1 MLLKVLKYDLKFTYK
16 NLIIFYSLSLFFALL
31 GRICGLFDTSGIML
45 ILLKINNG
53 IAISMLVSILINNL
67 MRVWARLVL
76 NFYKDESYLT
86 HTLPVKKSTLYL
98 SKVLCGLIT
107 MLTSTLVIAL
117 SLFICY
123 YSKEN
128 IELLKNSLNIVATLY
143 ESSIT
148 SLLIQVFTLIF
159 LEFTFVLLTGY
170 IGIIL
175 GHKSNNNKMLKS
187 CLYGFLTYM
196 ASSIIILL
204 VVYISGLFN
213 SDIMNIFTSTTFTL
227 NIFKT
232 ILLIAIISY
241 LVLIIIEY
249 IIGLKTIDKG
259 VNID

>member
-31 GRICGLFDTSGIML
+31 GRICGLFDNSGIML
-45 ILLKINNG
+45 ILSKINNG
-53 IAISMLVSILINNL
+53 IAVSMLVSVLINNL

-107 MLTSTLVIAL
+107 MLTSTMVIAA
-117 SLFICY
+117 SLLICY

-128 IELLKNSLNIVATLY
+128 IELLKNSLNIVANLY

-148 SLLIQVFTLIF
+148 NLLLQVFTLLF
-159 LEFTFVLLTGY
+159 LEFTFILLTGY

-187 CLYGFLTYM
+187 CLYGFLTYI
-196 ASSIIILL
+196 ALSIIILL
-204 VVYISGLFN
+204 VVYVSGLFN

-227 NIFKT
+227 TTFKS
-232 ILLIAIISY
+232 ILLIVMITY
-241 LVLIIIEY
+241 TVLIIIEY
-249 IIGLKTIDKG
+249 IVGLKTVESG

>member
-31 GRICGLFDTSGIML
+31 GRICGLFDNSGIML
-45 ILLKINNG
+45 ILSKINNG
-53 IAISMLVSILINNL
+53 IAVSMLVSVLINNL

-107 MLTSTLVIAL
+107 MLTSTIVIAA
-117 SLFICY
+117 SLLICY

-128 IELLKNSLNIVATLY
+128 IELLKNSLNIVANLY

-148 SLLIQVFTLIF
+148 NLLLQVYTLLF
-159 LEFTFVLLTGY
+159 LEFTFILLTGY

-196 ASSIIILL
+196 ALSIIILL
-204 VVYISGLFN
+204 VVYVSGLFN
-213 SDIMNIFTSTTFTL
+213 SDIMNIFTSTTLTL
-227 NIFKT
+227 TTFKS
-232 ILLIAIISY
+232 ILLIVMITY
-241 LVLIIIEY
+241 TVLIIIEY
-249 IIGLKTIDKG
+249 IVGLKTVESG

>member
-16 NLIIFYSLSLFFALL
+16 NLIIFYSLSLFFGIL
-31 GRICGLFDTSGIML
+31 GRICGIFDTSGIML
-45 ILLKINNG
+45 ILSKINNG
-53 IAISMLVSILINNL
+53 IAISMIVSIIINNL

-107 MLTSTLVIAL
+107 MLTSTLVIAITIL
-117 SLFICY
+117 LCY

-128 IELLKNSLNIVATLY
+128 IELLKTSLNLVATLY

-148 SLLIQVFTLIF
+148 GLILQMFILVF
-159 LEFTFVLLTGY
+159 LEFTFILLTGY

-175 GHKSNNNKMLKS
+175 GHKSNNNKIIKS
-187 CLYGFLTYM
+187 CIYGFITYM
-196 ASSIIILL
+196 SSAIIILL

-213 SDIMNIFTSTTFTL
+213 SDIMTIFTSTAFT
-227 NIFKT
+227 ISVFKT
-232 ILLIAIISY
+232 ILLIAMITY
-241 LVLIIIEY
+241 LILIIIEY
-249 IIGLKTIDKG
+249 IIGLNIIKKG
-259 VNID
+259 INID

>member
-16 NLIIFYSLSLFFALL
+16 NLIIFYILSIFFALL
-31 GRICGLFDTSGIML
+31 GRLCGLFDSSIMM
-45 ILLKINNG
+45 IISKINNG
-53 IAISMLVSILINNL
+53 ISISMTVSILINNL

-128 IELLKNSLNIVATLY
+128 IELLKTSLNLVATLY
-143 ESSIT
+143 NSSIT
-148 SLLIQVFTLIF
+148 SLSIQVFTLIF
-159 LEFTFVLLTGY
+159 LEFTFILLTGY

-175 GHKSNNNKMLKS
+175 GHKSNNNKMLKT

-196 ASSIIILL
+196 ASANIILL
-204 VVYISGLFN
+204 VIYICGLFN
-213 SDIMNIFTSTTFTL
+213 PNIMKLFTTNTFVLST
-227 NIFKT
+227 FKT
-232 ILLIAIISY
+232 VLLIAMITY
-241 LVLIIIEY
+241 TLLILIEY
-249 IIGLKTIDKG
+249 LLGLHEINKG

>member
-1 MLLKVLKYDLKFTYK
+1 MLIKTLKYDLKFTYK
-16 NLIIFYSLSLFFALL
+16 NLIIFYTLSLFFALL
-31 GRICGLFDTSGIML
+31 GRLCGLFDSSIMM
-45 ILLKINNG
+45 IISKINNG
-53 IAISMLVSILINNL
+53 ISISMIVSILINNL

-86 HTLPVKKSTLYL
+86 HTLPVKKCTLYL

-128 IELLKNSLNIVATLY
+128 IELLKTSLNIVATLY
-143 ESSIT
+143 NSSIT

-159 LEFTFVLLTGY
+159 LEFTFILLTGY

-175 GHKSNNNKMLKS
+175 GHKSNNNKMLKT
-187 CLYGFLTYM
+187 CLYGFITYM
-196 ASSIIILL
+196 ASAIIILL
-204 VVYISGLFN
+204 VILLCGLFN
-213 SDIMNIFTSTTFTL
+213 SNIMKLFTTNTFVLST
-227 NIFKT
+227 FKT
-232 ILLIAIISY
+232 VLLIAMITY
-241 LVLIIIEY
+241 TLLIIIEY
-249 IIGLKTIDKG
+249 LVGLHEINKG

>member
-16 NLIIFYSLSLFFALL
+16 NLIIFYTLSLFFALL
-31 GRICGLFDTSGIML
+31 GRICGMFDTSGIML
-45 ILLKINNG
+45 ILSKINNG
-53 IAISMLVSILINNL
+53 IAISMIVSVIINNL

-98 SKVLCGLIT
+98 SKVLCGVIT
-107 MLTSTLVIAL
+107 MLTSTVVIAA
-117 SLFICY
+117 SLLICY

-143 ESSIT
+143 DTSIA
-148 SLLIQVFTLIF
+148 SLLIQLFTLIF
-159 LEFTFVLLTGY
+159 LEFTFILLTGY

-204 VVYISGLFN
+204 VVYIRGLFN
-213 SDIMNIFTSTTFTL
+213 SDIMSIFTSTTFTL
-227 NIFKT
+227 SVFKT
-232 ILLIAIISY
+232 ILLIVMLTY
-241 LVLIIIEY
+241 LILIVLEY
-249 IIGLKTIDKG
+249 IIGLKTVNKG

>member
-16 NLIIFYSLSLFFALL
+16 NLIIFYTLSLFFALL
-31 GRICGLFDTSGIML
+31 GRICGIFDNSGIML
-45 ILLKINNG
+45 ILSKINNG
-53 IAISMLVSILINNL
+53 VAISMIVSVIINNL

-98 SKVLCGLIT
+98 SKVLCGIIT
-107 MLTSTLVIAL
+107 MLTSTLVIAVTIL
-117 SLFICY
+117 ICY

-128 IELLKNSLNIVATLY
+128 IELLKNSLNLVASLY

-148 SLLIQVFTLIF
+148 SLILQMFTLVF
-159 LEFTFVLLTGY
+159 LEFTFILLTGY

-175 GHKSNNNKMLKS
+175 GHKSNNNKILKS

-196 ASSIIILL
+196 ASSVIILL
-204 VVYISGLFN
+204 VIYISGLFN

-227 NIFKT
+227 SVFKT
-232 ILLIAIISY
+232 ILLIVMTVY
-241 LVLIIIEY
+241 LILIVLEY
-249 IIGLKTIDKG
+249 IIGLKTVSKG

>member
-31 GRICGLFDTSGIML
+31 GRIYGLFDNSGIML
-45 ILLKINNG
+45 ILSKINNG
-53 IAISMLVSILINNL
+53 IAVSMLVSVLINNL

-107 MLTSTLVIAL
+107 MLTSTIVIAA
-117 SLFICY
+117 SLLICY

-128 IELLKNSLNIVATLY
+128 IELLKNSLNIVANLY

-148 SLLIQVFTLIF
+148 NLLLQVFTLLF
-159 LEFTFVLLTGY
+159 LEFTFILLTGY

-196 ASSIIILL
+196 ALSIIILL
-204 VVYISGLFN
+204 VVYVSGLFN

-227 NIFKT
+227 TTFKS
-232 ILLIAIISY
+232 ILLIVMITY
-241 LVLIIIEY
+241 TVLIIIEY
-249 IIGLKTIDKG
+249 IVGLKTVESG

>member
-31 GRICGLFDTSGIML
+31 GRICGLFDNSGIML
-45 ILLKINNG
+45 ILSKINNG
-53 IAISMLVSILINNL
+53 IAVSMLVSVLINNL

-107 MLTSTLVIAL
+107 MLTSTMVIAA
-117 SLFICY
+117 SLLICY

-128 IELLKNSLNIVATLY
+128 IELLKNSLNIVANLY

-148 SLLIQVFTLIF
+148 NLLLQVFTLIF
-159 LEFTFVLLTGY
+159 LEFTFILLTGY

-196 ASSIIILL
+196 ALSIIILL
-204 VVYISGLFN
+204 VVYVSGLFN

-227 NIFKT
+227 TTFKS
-232 ILLIAIISY
+232 ILLIVMITY
-241 LVLIIIEY
+241 TVLIIIEY
-249 IIGLKTIDKG
+249 IVGLKTVESG

>member
-1 MLLKVLKYDLKFTYK
+1 
-16 NLIIFYSLSLFFALL
+16 
-31 GRICGLFDTSGIML
+31 
-45 ILLKINNG
+45 
-53 IAISMLVSILINNL
+53 MLVSVLINNL

-107 MLTSTLVIAL
+107 MLTSTIVIAA
-117 SLFICY
+117 SLLICY

-128 IELLKNSLNIVATLY
+128 IELLKNSLNIVANLY

-148 SLLIQVFTLIF
+148 NLLLQVFTLLF
-159 LEFTFVLLTGY
+159 LEFTFILLTGY

-196 ASSIIILL
+196 ALSIIILL
-204 VVYISGLFN
+204 VVYVSGLFN

-227 NIFKT
+227 TTFKS
-232 ILLIAIISY
+232 ILLIVMITY
-241 LVLIIIEY
+241 TVLIIIEY
-249 IIGLKTIDKG
+249 IVGLKTVESG

>member
-16 NLIIFYSLSLFFALL
+16 NLIIFYALSLFFALL
-31 GRICGLFDTSGIML
+31 GRICGMFDTSGIML
-45 ILLKINNG
+45 ILSKINNG
-53 IAISMLVSILINNL
+53 IAISMIVSVIINNL

-98 SKVLCGLIT
+98 SKVLCGVIT
-107 MLTSTLVIAL
+107 MLTSTVVIAM
-117 SLFICY
+117 SLLICY

-143 ESSIT
+143 DTSIA
-148 SLLIQVFTLIF
+148 SLLIQLFTLIF
-159 LEFTFVLLTGY
+159 LEFTFILLTGY

-204 VVYISGLFN
+204 IVYISGLFN
-213 SDIMNIFTSTTFTL
+213 SNIMSIFTSTTFTL
-227 NIFKT
+227 SVFKT
-232 ILLIAIISY
+232 ILLIVMLVY
-241 LVLIIIEY
+241 LILIVLEY
-249 IIGLKTIDKG
+249 IIGLRIVNKG

>member
-16 NLIIFYSLSLFFALL
+16 NLLIFYSLSLFFALL
-31 GRICGLFDTSGIML
+31 GRICGLFDNSGIML
-45 ILLKINNG
+45 ILSKINNG
-53 IAISMLVSILINNL
+53 IAVSMLVSVLINNL

-107 MLTSTLVIAL
+107 MLTSTMVIAA
-117 SLFICY
+117 SLLICY

-128 IELLKNSLNIVATLY
+128 IELLKNSLNIVANLY

-148 SLLIQVFTLIF
+148 NLLLQVFTLIF
-159 LEFTFVLLTGY
+159 LEFTFILLTGY

-196 ASSIIILL
+196 ALSIIILL
-204 VVYISGLFN
+204 VVYVSGLFN

-227 NIFKT
+227 TTFKS
-232 ILLIAIISY
+232 ILLIVMITY
-241 LVLIIIEY
+241 TVLIIIEY
-249 IIGLKTIDKG
+249 IVGLKTVESG

>member
-31 GRICGLFDTSGIML
+31 GRICGLFDNSGIML
-45 ILLKINNG
+45 ILSKINNG
-53 IAISMLVSILINNL
+53 IAVSMLVSVLINNL

-107 MLTSTLVIAL
+107 MLTSTIVIAA
-117 SLFICY
+117 SLLICY

-128 IELLKNSLNIVATLY
+128 IELLKNSLNIVANLY
-143 ESSIT
+143 ESST
-148 SLLIQVFTLIF
+148 TNLLLQVFTLLF
-159 LEFTFVLLTGY
+159 LEFTFILLTGY

-196 ASSIIILL
+196 ALSIIILL
-204 VVYISGLFN
+204 VVYVSGLFN

-227 NIFKT
+227 TTFKS
-232 ILLIAIISY
+232 ILLIVMITY
-241 LVLIIIEY
+241 TVLIIIEY
-249 IIGLKTIDKG
+249 IVGLKTVESG

>member
-16 NLIIFYSLSLFFALL
+16 NLIIFYSLSLFFGLL
-31 GRICGLFDTSGIML
+31 GRICSIFDTSAIML
-45 ILLKINNG
+45 ILSKINNG
-53 IAISMLVSILINNL
+53 IAISMLVSVLINNL

-98 SKVLCGLIT
+98 SKVLCGLIS
-107 MLTSTLVIAL
+107 MLTSTIVIVL
-117 SLFICY
+117 TLLLCY

-128 IELLKNSLNIVATLY
+128 IEVLKTSLNIIANLY

-148 SLLIQVFTLIF
+148 SLLIQLFTLIF
-159 LEFTFVLLTGY
+159 LEFTFILLTGY

-187 CLYGFLTYM
+187 CLYGFITYM
-196 ASSIIILL
+196 TSSIIVLL
-204 VVYISGLFN
+204 VVYISGLIN
-213 SDIMNIFTSTTFTL
+213 SDIMSIFKSTTFT
-227 NIFKT
+227 ISVFKT
-232 ILLIAIISY
+232 ILLIVMITY

-249 IIGLKTIDKG
+249 IIGLKTVNKG

>member
-31 GRICGLFDTSGIML
+31 GRICGLFDNSGIML
-45 ILLKINNG
+45 ILSKINNG
-53 IAISMLVSILINNL
+53 IAVSMLVSVLINNL

-86 HTLPVKKSTLYL
+86 HTLPVKKSTIYL

-107 MLTSTLVIAL
+107 MLTSTIVIAV
-117 SLFICY
+117 SLLICY

-143 ESSIT
+143 DTSIT

-159 LEFTFVLLTGY
+159 LEFTFILLTGY

-196 ASSIIILL
+196 ASSVIILL
-204 VVYISGLFN
+204 VIYISGLFN

-227 NIFKT
+227 SVFKT
-232 ILLIAIISY
+232 ILLIAMLTY
-241 LVLIIIEY
+241 LVLIVIEY
-249 IIGLKTIDKG
+249 IIGLNNINKG

>member
-31 GRICGLFDTSGIML
+31 GRICGLFDNSGIML
-45 ILLKINNG
+45 ILSKINNG
-53 IAISMLVSILINNL
+53 IAVSMLVSVLINNL

-107 MLTSTLVIAL
+107 MLTSTIVIAA
-117 SLFICY
+117 SLLICY

-128 IELLKNSLNIVATLY
+128 IELLKNSLNIVANLY
-143 ESSIT
+143 KSSIT
-148 SLLIQVFTLIF
+148 NLLLQVFTLLF
-159 LEFTFVLLTGY
+159 LEFTFILLTGY

-196 ASSIIILL
+196 ALSIIILL
-204 VVYISGLFN
+204 VVYVSGLFN

-227 NIFKT
+227 TTFKS
-232 ILLIAIISY
+232 ILLIVMITY
-241 LVLIIIEY
+241 TVLIIIEY
-249 IIGLKTIDKG
+249 IVGLKTVESG

>member
-1 MLLKVLKYDLKFTYK
+1 MLIKTLKYDLKFTYK
-16 NLIIFYSLSLFFALL
+16 NLIIFYTLSLFFALL
-31 GRICGLFDTSGIML
+31 GRLCGLFDSSIMM
-45 ILLKINNG
+45 IISKINNG
-53 IAISMLVSILINNL
+53 ISISMIVSILINNL

-107 MLTSTLVIAL
+107 MLTSTLVIVL

-128 IELLKNSLNIVATLY
+128 IELLKTSLNLVATLY
-143 ESSIT
+143 NSSIT

-159 LEFTFVLLTGY
+159 LEFTFILLTGY

-175 GHKSNNNKMLKS
+175 GHKSNNNKMLRT

-196 ASSIIILL
+196 ASAIIILL
-204 VVYISGLFN
+204 VILLCGLFN
-213 SDIMNIFTSTTFTL
+213 SNIMKLFTTNTFVLST
-227 NIFKT
+227 FKT
-232 ILLIAIISY
+232 VLLIAMITY
-241 LVLIIIEY
+241 TLLIIIEY
-249 IIGLKTIDKG
+249 LVGLHEINKG

>member
-16 NLIIFYSLSLFFALL
+16 NLIIFYTLSLFFALL

-45 ILLKINNG
+45 ILSKINNG
-53 IAISMLVSILINNL
+53 VAISMLVSVLINNL

-107 MLTSTLVIAL
+107 MLTSTIVIAA
-117 SLFICY
+117 SLLICY

-128 IELLKNSLNIVATLY
+128 IELLKSSLNLVATLY
-143 ESSIT
+143 DTSIT

-159 LEFTFVLLTGY
+159 LEFTFILLTGY

-204 VVYISGLFN
+204 VIYISGLFN
-213 SDIMNIFTSTTFTL
+213 SDIMNVFTSTNFTL
-227 NIFKT
+227 TTFKS
-232 ILLIAIISY
+232 ILLIAMITY
-241 LVLIIIEY
+241 TVLIIVEY
-249 IIGLKTIDKG
+249 IVGLKTVESG

>member
-31 GRICGLFDTSGIML
+31 GRICGLFDNSGIML
-45 ILLKINNG
+45 ILSKINNG
-53 IAISMLVSILINNL
+53 IAVSMLVSVLINNL

-107 MLTSTLVIAL
+107 MLTSTIVIAA
-117 SLFICY
+117 SLLICY

-128 IELLKNSLNIVATLY
+128 IELLKNSLNIVANLY

-148 SLLIQVFTLIF
+148 NLLLQVFTLLF
-159 LEFTFVLLTGY
+159 LEFTFILLTGY

-196 ASSIIILL
+196 ALSIIILL
-204 VVYISGLFN
+204 VVYVSGLFN

-227 NIFKT
+227 TTFKS
-232 ILLIAIISY
+232 ILLIVMITY
-241 LVLIIIEY
+241 TVLIIIEY
-249 IIGLKTIDKG
+249 IVGLKTVESG

>member
-31 GRICGLFDTSGIML
+31 GRICGLFDNSGIML
-45 ILLKINNG
+45 ILSKINNG
-53 IAISMLVSILINNL
+53 IAVSMLVSVLINNL

-107 MLTSTLVIAL
+107 MLTSTIVIAA
-117 SLFICY
+117 SLLICY

-128 IELLKNSLNIVATLY
+128 IELLKNSLNIVANLY

-148 SLLIQVFTLIF
+148 NLLLQVFTLIF
-159 LEFTFVLLTGY
+159 LEFTFILLTGY

-196 ASSIIILL
+196 ALSIIILL
-204 VVYISGLFN
+204 VVYVSGLFN

-227 NIFKT
+227 TTFKS
-232 ILLIAIISY
+232 ILLIVMITY
-241 LVLIIIEY
+241 TVLIIIEY
-249 IIGLKTIDKG
+249 IVGLKTVESG

>member
-31 GRICGLFDTSGIML
+31 GRICGLFDNSGIML
-45 ILLKINNG
+45 ILSKINNG
-53 IAISMLVSILINNL
+53 IAVSMLVSVLINNL

-107 MLTSTLVIAL
+107 MLTSTIVIAA
-117 SLFICY
+117 SLLICY

-128 IELLKNSLNIVATLY
+128 IELLKNSLNIVANLY

-148 SLLIQVFTLIF
+148 NLLLQVFTLLF
-159 LEFTFVLLTGY
+159 LEFTFILLTGY

-196 ASSIIILL
+196 ALSIIILL
-204 VVYISGLFN
+204 VVYVSGLFN

-227 NIFKT
+227 TTFKS
-232 ILLIAIISY
+232 ILLIVMITY
-241 LVLIIIEY
+241 TVLIIIEY
-249 IIGLKTIDKG
+249 IVGLKTVESR